1 MQYPTKTVGYARVS
15 TDEQSTINQI
25 DKLKANGV
33 SVIFCDEGISG
44 TKAPLERAEYRA
56 MMAYLKEHPE
66 VKTIVLYEVSRLG
79 RNMQNSINTFIDLEK
94 EGYIIWSLT
103 EDWTHNSSVE
113 IRKLMIAIVSW
124 MNERELARL
133 SARTKLG
140 MDRVRK
146 YGSKSG
152 KPIGKP
158 RKSPERSEVNSLRGQ
173 GMSWHKIADR
183 LGLEVSTLYRY
194 RMQWKRIDLGR
205 EA

>member
-15 TDEQSTINQI
+15 TDEQSTVNQI
-25 DKLKANGV
+25 DKLKDHGV

-44 TKAPLERAEYRA
+44 SKAPLERAEYRA
-56 MMAYLKEHPE
+56 MIKYLQDHPD
-66 VKTIVLYEVSRLG
+66 VKTIVLYELSRLG

-94 EGYIIWSLT
+94 DGYIIWSLT

-113 IRKLMIAIVSW
+113 MRRLMIAIVSW

-133 SARTKLG
+133 SARTILG

-158 RKSPERSEVNSLRGQ
+158 SKNPDRVEVNAMRNQ
-173 GMSWHKIADR
+173 GLSWHKIADR

-194 RMQWKRIDLGR
+194 RMQWKRKDLGR
-205 EA
+205 DI